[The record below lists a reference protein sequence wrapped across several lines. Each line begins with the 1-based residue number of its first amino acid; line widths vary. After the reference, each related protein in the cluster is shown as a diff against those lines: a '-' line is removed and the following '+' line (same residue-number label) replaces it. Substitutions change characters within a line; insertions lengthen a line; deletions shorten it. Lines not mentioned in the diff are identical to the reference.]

1 MPKKQARSKCP
12 CNGTGLHPHQMIPIG
27 TSTTDPKADL
37 HAAGA
42 ELFNGTP
49 EAAVAAAAAD
59 GSNDGESIFR
69 KMELD
74 DISMSQEDLGRSRL
88 ADLSETADGLAEM
101 EEPGEANA
109 IDMSD
114 SSWNTLT
121 QTEADVACSGAS
133 QPR

>member
-1 MPKKQARSKCP
+1 MVP
-12 CNGTGLHPHQMIPIG
+12 
-27 TSTTDPKADL
+27 
-37 HAAGA
+37 AGEDGGIYDMQESMNVA
-42 ELFNGTP
+42 LPSDEDSQGNT
-49 EAAVAAAAAD
+49 AAAAAD

-74 DISMSQEDLGRSRL
+74 DISMSQEDLGRSRF

-114 SSWNTLT
+114 SSWNTELIPT
-121 QTEADVACSGAS
+121 GLEAQPSGAA
-133 QPR
+133 QMR